1 MRHIQPTRHAE
12 IKRRP
17 PPFVAPPRT
26 TLPGDG
32 RDLVAASA
40 IPISY
45 AVFCLKK
52 KNSRRKQQYQG
63 FILFGDAEDHVVE
76 ARQSI
81 LEHRATTQDAVDASG
96 NDQAVPDQAVMES
109 NGIVCGGGHLSRP

>member
-40 IPISY
+40 IPISFGHRKAGAGRRDRTDILSLEGCCTTIVLY
-45 AVFCLKK
+45 PPRCLAADLTVAPP
-52 KNSRRKQQYQG
+52 G
-63 FILFGDAEDHVVE
+63 WTGE
-76 ARQSI
+76 AG
-81 LEHRATTQDAVDASG
+81 EG
-96 NDQAVPDQAVMES
+96 WW
-109 NGIVCGGGHLSRP
+109 GK